1 MGIYAPERAG
11 DVGGALP
18 VMGADADMMPA
29 SSRVGRMC
37 LRGVGNDL
45 SDRRRPTRQR
55 EDDFEPKVGAV
66 NRRHRPTL
74 VLRTNVAE
82 SRSIEL
88 EVRPIEADEGF
99 DRCAPRMDS
108 RKRRGCSSSTGEI
121 QAE

>member
-1 MGIYAPERAG
+1 
-11 DVGGALP
+11 
-18 VMGADADMMPA
+18 
-29 SSRVGRMC
+29 MC

-45 SDRRRPTRQR
+45 SDRRCPTRQR